1 MARQRRGTSTSN
13 FGVSRREAHDAS
25 SFYAR
30 FQPPEISDDDHI
42 TVARELGDGCF
53 VGDARSMDALPDNC
67 VALVVTSPPYFAG
80 KEYEEA
86 LGIDG
91 VPGSYV
97 EYLDLLR
104 DVFTECK
111 RVLEPGGRIAV
122 NVANLGR
129 KPYRS
134 LSSDVI
140 DILQDDLG
148 LLLRGEIVWR
158 KGRGMSGSCAW
169 GSFASATNPVLRDT
183 TERIII
189 ASKGRFNRAR
199 SRARRAREGLPH
211 EDSLSTDEFL
221 EATLDVWEI
230 HPESALRVGHP
241 APFPIALPERLINLY
256 TFEGDLVLDP
266 FMGSG
271 TTLVAAARSR
281 RCSVGYDLD
290 PAYVE
295 IARTRLAERSDEP
308 SEYRLAGK
316 KLLDVAANVVTD
328 AGFSIVGRNRPVNGV
343 VVSLTARGLNG
354 ASWLIDVSGGFTIT
368 QNGLSTADAVLR
380 SLGKAAVLRQE
391 NANVLLLTSHLPRRA
406 TEADRILRAAGNTLF
421 VDVLE
426 ILDDATP
433 ATLRS
438 YATDHPFS

>member
-1 MARQRRGTSTSN
+1 M
-13 FGVSRREAHDAS
+13 SRREAHDAS

-42 TVARELGDGCF
+42 TIARELGDGCF